1 MNLLSLKIF
10 NVSILLFLIG
20 GTIFA
25 LAKEVKSTLFA
36 KKKNFFLYLLVM
48 MVCFFIAGLFTAKN
62 LFSSSPF
69 VVNNILIQCWF
80 LLSGILHLWLGN
92 KLFEWKDDKKV
103 PFILFTLIF
112 ALFGSIVFLFTV
124 KYLGKGGMEYFL
136 WTGALMFVLPY
147 VFVSLIES
155 AFDVPTAM
163 YDKWYFPD
171 KRKVSNPDKD
181 ELRNPILITLEL
193 IKQPGGPTS
202 RIKVKAPE
210 NMTFGKFFF
219 HFVNDYNL
227 HNPQSPIAV
236 NDTEGNN
243 FGWGFYTKPGF
254 LRGWKSIR
262 TENTVMHNR
271 LKESQ
276 VVICES
282 FVA

>member
-10 NVSILLFLIG
+10 KVGVILFLFG

-36 KKKNFFLYLLVM
+36 NKKNFFLYLLVM
-48 MVCFFIAGLFTAKN
+48 IVCFFIAGLFTLKN
-62 LFSSSPF
+62 LIGSSL
-69 VVNNILIQCWF
+69 VTNNILIQSWF
-80 LLSGILHLWLGN
+80 LITGIIHYLLGN
-92 KLFEWKDDKKV
+92 KLFKWKDDSKI
-103 PFILFTLIF
+103 PFILFTIIF
-112 ALFGSIVFLFTV
+112 AAFGSIVFLYTV
-124 KYLGKGGMEYFL
+124 KYLGIGGMEIFL
-136 WTGALMFVLPY
+136 WSGALFFVLPY
-147 VFVSLIES
+147 TFISLIES

-171 KRKVSNPDKD
+171 KRKISNPDKE

-193 IKQPGGPTS
+193 VKEPGGPTS

-236 NDTEGNN
+236 NDTNGNN
-243 FGWGFYTKPGF
+243 FGWGFYTKPG
-254 LRGWKSIR
+254 LLQGWKSVR
-262 TENTVMHNR
+262 TENTILHNR

-282 FVA
+282 FVE